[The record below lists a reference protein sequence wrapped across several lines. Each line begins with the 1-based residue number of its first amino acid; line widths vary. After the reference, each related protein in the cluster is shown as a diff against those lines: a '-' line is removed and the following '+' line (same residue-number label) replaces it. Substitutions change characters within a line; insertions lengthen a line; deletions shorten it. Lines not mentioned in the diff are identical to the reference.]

1 MLPILLVTL
10 GLGSVMA
17 SLIESAPWIVSLE
30 RHRPV
35 LFSVSGGILLLNYWV
50 VVVRPRRCAPGQP
63 CHIDTPFMR
72 LNRRLY
78 RISLALFTLAL
89 VVTYGTLLVLR

>member
-1 MLPILLVTL
+1 
-10 GLGSVMA
+10 MA

-30 RHRPV
+30 RHRAL
-35 LFSVSGGILLLNYWV
+35 LFSVSGGSLVLNYWV
-50 VVVRPRRCAPGQP
+50 VVVRPQGCAPGQP

-78 RISLALFTLAL
+78 WISLALFTLAL
-89 VVTYGTLLVLR
+89 VVTYGTLLVLRWV